1 MHLAPSSY
9 FSAGSKNGAVDDTR
23 RPTESDQRGVF
34 FLPEARKLSEK
45 LEKVSLVMT
54 SKKRLGDVSYC
65 LYTIPKTNIAPKN
78 GWLEDELIPFWD
90 GLFSGAMLVSGRV
103 IKCCMVVQ

>member
-1 MHLAPSSY
+1 M
-9 FSAGSKNGAVDDTR
+9 GQWTTR
-23 RPTESDQRGVF
+23 GGQRKATKGEFF